1 MNLPGRLNKTTLGD
15 LLGSLCRAGISGVL
29 ELVEAEGVRAGRVHR
44 IYLDRGRV
52 DDVDT
57 TLPRDADRERLGARL
72 DALFRISEALIRF
85 RTRMPRRGAGA
96 RPLDPSE
103 FLPNRPRARERG
115 GPATVSRRERTIR
128 ALRVLGLGP
137 GARPED
143 VREAFRRM
151 ARESH
156 PDRHPGAS
164 PEERR
169 RLLSRFSELS
179 AAYHTVIA

>member
-1 MNLPGRLNKTTLGD
+1 MNLPGRLRATTLGD

-52 DDVDT
+52 DEVDT
-57 TLPRDADRERLGARL
+57 TLEDAERARLAARL

-85 RTRMPRRGAGA
+85 RTRSPRREATA
-96 RPLDPSE
+96 PPLDPSE
-103 FLPNRPRARERG
+103 FLPNRPRARERRA
-115 GPATVSRRERTIR
+115 PAGSKRARTLQ

-137 GARPED
+137 GARPQD

-156 PDRHPGAS
+156 PDRHPDAS

-169 RLLSRFSELS
+169 QLLSRFSELS
-179 AAYHTVIA
+179 AAYHAVIA